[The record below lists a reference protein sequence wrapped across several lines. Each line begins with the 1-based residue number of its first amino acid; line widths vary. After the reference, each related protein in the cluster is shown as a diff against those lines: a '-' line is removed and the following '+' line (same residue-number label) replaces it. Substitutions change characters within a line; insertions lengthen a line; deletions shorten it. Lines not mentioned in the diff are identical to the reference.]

1 MAAHSTYVFADFL
14 RSQFDVQTMANFGYG
29 PLRRPGQ
36 GDAAIRAAALG
47 PTSDDDTRKDES
59 GPYAVSTLTEDE
71 TIARLANGIKR
82 FKLPFEFN
90 FIRLFQTL
98 GDKDK
103 STWGEQ
109 SLNQL
114 GQIFEDRQQY
124 DRSAEYW
131 KKSIAGFGP
140 GPNNWKQHRRRPDPG
155 QLGTVR
161 SAGDRRRPEKMPPP
175 ISCSA
180 TASTFILRPS
190 KST

>member
-1 MAAHSTYVFADFL
+1 MERQSSISCPRPGRTPPPTASGWRWCLDQASQSGPDLAAHATYIFADFL
-14 RSQFDVQTMANFGYG
+14 RSQFDVQTMANGGFSPPFGRGRSINLEPAGNSAG
-29 PLRRPGQ
+29 PS
-36 GDAAIRAAALG
+36 
-47 PTSDDDTRKDES
+47 SDDDTRKDET

-90 FIRLFQTL
+90 FIRIFQAL

-109 SLNQL
+109 SLNML

-124 DRSAEYW
+124 DRSVEFW

-140 GPNNWKQHRRRPDPG
+140 GPNNWKQA
-155 QLGTVR
+155 Q
-161 SAGDRRRPEKMPPP
+161 A
-175 ISCSA
+175 
-180 TASTFILRPS
+180 
-190 KST
+190 